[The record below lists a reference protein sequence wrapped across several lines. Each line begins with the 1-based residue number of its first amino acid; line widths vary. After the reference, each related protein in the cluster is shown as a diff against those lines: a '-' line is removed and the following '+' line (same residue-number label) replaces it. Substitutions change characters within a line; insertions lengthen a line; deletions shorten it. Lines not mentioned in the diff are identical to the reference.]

1 MPDCN
6 LVVIYGP
13 PLAGKSSVAWEL
25 ARRMGNK
32 SAIVSGDGLLGGAI
46 VVPDID
52 SLAELDMVTIQI
64 KLMTANYLKNRY
76 HTVVEAPFYYE
87 RDGGLYSF
95 ESDVDQLLALMRTIS
110 RQELMVRLDAPGDVL
125 RRRAIDAGREADA
138 DSIVRL
144 RDAYKPRYSD
154 RLMHFDTSQE
164 SVAEIVE
171 QVLERLR
178 G

>member
-76 HTVVEAPFYYE
+76 HTVVEAPFYY
-87 RDGGLYSF
+87 
-95 ESDVDQLLALMRTIS
+95 
-110 RQELMVRLDAPGDVL
+110 
-125 RRRAIDAGREADA
+125 
-138 DSIVRL
+138 
-144 RDAYKPRYSD
+144 
-154 RLMHFDTSQE
+154 
-164 SVAEIVE
+164 
-171 QVLERLR
+171 
-178 G
+178 